1 MASEL
6 RVNSS
11 TNRSGL
17 GTITYT
23 DSGPIVSGVGT
34 FANGLTVDG
43 TQTTVKSLKLTGDS
57 YNVNWFKTTHKLR
70 FNDNA
75 KATFGTADDLSIFHD
90 GTNSNITNATNDLN
104 ITNTGDD
111 IVITAND
118 DINLKTNSGD
128 NGVNILGGAA
138 VELYYN
144 ASKKFQTTNTGVSI
158 TGTTTSSGSITVTSG
173 NITAS
178 DGGVLINGAGGA
190 ILYLNDS
197 NDNPDYQV
205 QNIGGAFAIKD
216 GTNNVERLHIN
227 STGQMGLG
235 VSPSRHLD
243 IKDSTGA
250 NRIVNIRGTGTSGAF
265 LAFLDAN
272 TTDDSKCRV
281 GSIGGNSIGL
291 RGDAHHFQNG
301 AGTDRMV
308 IDSSGRL
315 LIGTTASRTTNSHVP
330 ALQVS
335 GTSYHKSTVQIIN
348 NANDSTGAYL
358 FLGKQRSGSA
368 GGNTIVQNND
378 IVGQIRFSV
387 ADGTDMENQCAQIQA
402 TVDGV
407 PGSNDTPGRLSFY
420 TTPDNSTTLT
430 ERLRIAST
438 GQSLFRVSGSQT
450 TPINDGNVP
459 VQIAETTGSMCYFG
473 ANKGSSYGSL
483 FGHHTAFGGTVIR
496 NILSDDIAFYTN
508 NTSRKMTI
516 RNNGNVEIENGDLKV
531 ASGHGIDFS
540 STGDASGMSS
550 ELLDDYEEGTW
561 TPTASGFTISTTY
574 SARYTKIGRLV
585 HINCYLQAAT
595 GTGTSQQ
602 PHVGGLPFTSVGG
615 NTYSYGAGRIGTG
628 SYNNSQVDIVFQQ
641 QSSSTNVKL
650 YVGGGGINEAMM
662 SGGHVIFSMVYEAA

>member
-1 MASEL
+1 MAITISGENNNDKIL
-6 RVNSS
+6 ASDGVIDEISGINIVGLLTAGHLKVGSNIQLGNAGIVTATTFVGNLTGNVNSTS
-11 TNRSGL
+11 PLLLQTGGSERFRITGNNELGIAGANYGSSGQVL
-17 GTITYT
+17 T
-23 DSGPIVSGVGT
+23 SGGSGSAVT
-34 FANGLTVDG
+34 W
-43 TQTTVKSLKLTGDS
+43 TT
-57 YNVNWFKTTHKLR
+57 
-70 FNDNA
+70 
-75 KATFGTADDLSIFHD
+75 
-90 GTNSNITNATNDLN
+90 
-104 ITNTGDD
+104 
-111 IVITAND
+111 
-118 DINLKTNSGD
+118 
-128 NGVNILGGAA
+128 
-138 VELYYN
+138 
-144 ASKKFQTTNTGVSI
+144 I
-158 TGTTTSSGSITVTSG
+158 TGTTINTNGDNRIITGSGTANTLNGEANFIAHAPSSGVGYVELKHGGSSG
-173 NITAS
+173 DYGYYQIRSGSTLRGRLGSNYNVDAISLDTAGGSSTAMIFKTGSSQTERLRIQS
-178 DGGVLINGAGGA
+178 DG
-190 ILYLNDS
+190 
-197 NDNPDYQV
+197 
-205 QNIGGAFAIKD
+205 K
-216 GTNNVERLHIN
+216 
-227 STGQMGLG
+227 MGLG

-243 IKDSTGA
+243 IKDSTGG

-378 IVGQIRFSV
+378 IVGQIRFSI